1 MNPRNFAAVG
11 FNMEQKLEHFNP
23 MSEKVWIRKEKYIYA
38 KETPWK
44 NKSACLGY
52 IGGPLTYLDENT
64 NVTSLFGISHT
75 QTPTNCKGNT
85 AQRIEIKYKKVS
97 YILPWLQQHASKYKG
112 SKSWN

>member
-23 MSEKVWIRKEKYIYA
+23 MSEKVWIRKEKYIFA

-52 IGGPLTYLDENT
+52 IGGKDLYQ
-64 NVTSLFGISHT
+64 V
-75 QTPTNCKGNT
+75 
-85 AQRIEIKYKKVS
+85 
-97 YILPWLQQHASKYKG
+97 
-112 SKSWN
+112 